1 MPDTTE
7 MAAAGFARGAK
18 PYQQRA
24 RTALPI
30 LVRQAKAHQTMY
42 YGELAHE
49 MGIPNPR
56 TLNYPLGSIGGALLD
71 LGKQWSRQVPPI
83 QALVINKSSEC
94 PGEGFAFFAPDAKAF
109 ERATRRERRLIVDTM
124 LRDVFTFSDWDQVL
138 DTFALPPAPV
148 VGLPPADEISAH
160 GGGGEGAE
168 HKRLK
173 EAVSV
178 NPLWIGL
185 PNSLSPGKVEAR
197 LHSGDS
203 LDVLFA
209 DSDRRTAV
217 EVKGASAPVGEVIR
231 GLFQCVKYEAV
242 LDAEA
247 RVAGSR
253 ADCEAVL
260 ALGGSFPGELTPLRH
275 TLGVKVFENLG
286 PRAGAPETAGSG
298 TATSARGH
306 AAGSTLAFPTTRF
319 RASSVACGDRSIG
332 PTRFAG
338 RWASR

>member
-1 MPDTTE
+1 M
-7 MAAAGFARGAK
+7 F
-18 PYQQRA
+18 
-24 RTALPI
+24 
-30 LVRQAKAHQTMY
+30 

-49 MGIPNPR
+49 MGIRNPR

-71 LGKQWSRQVPPI
+71 LGKQWGRQVPPI
-83 QALVINKSSEC
+83 QALVINRSSGC
-94 PGEGFAFFAPDAKAF
+94 PGEGFAFFAPDAKKF
-109 ERATRRERRLIVDTM
+109 EGATRRERRLIVDKM
-124 LRDVFTFSDWDQVL
+124 LQDVFTFPDWDQVL
-138 DTFALPPAPV
+138 DTFGLPPASV
-148 VGLPPADEISAH
+148 VGLPSADEISAH

-178 NPLWIGL
+178 NPQWFGL
-185 PNSLSPGKVEAR
+185 PKSLSPGKVEAS

-203 LDVLFA
+203 LDVLFF
-209 DSDRRTAV
+209 DSNRRLAV
-217 EVKGASAPVGEVIR
+217 EVKGASAPAREVIR

-260 ALGGSFPGELTPLRH
+260 ALGGSFPGDLTPLRH

-286 PRAGAPETAGSG
+286 
-298 TATSARGH
+298 
-306 AAGSTLAFPTTRF
+306 
-319 RASSVACGDRSIG
+319 
-332 PTRFAG
+332 
-338 RWASR
+338 

>member
-1 MPDTTE
+1 MPDTTNK
-7 MAAAGFARGAK
+7 MAAAGFARGVK
-18 PYQQRA
+18 TYQQRA

-30 LVRQAKAHQTMY
+30 LVRQAQARQTIF

-56 TLNYPLGSIGGALLD
+56 TLNYPLGSIGRALQD
-71 LGKQWSRQVPPI
+71 LGRRWGHQVPPI
-83 QALVINKSSEC
+83 QALVINKSSGC
-94 PGEGFAFFAPDAKAF
+94 PGEGFAFFAPDAKTF
-109 ERATRRERRLIVDTM
+109 EGSSRRKRRLIVDKM
-124 LRDVFTFSDWDQVL
+124 LQDVFTFSDWDQVL
-138 DTFALPPAPV
+138 DTFGLPPAPV
-148 VGLPPADEISAH
+148 VELTPADEISVH

-173 EAVSV
+173 EVVSV
-178 NPLWIGL
+178 NPQWIGL
-185 PNSLSPGKVEAR
+185 PNSLSPGKVEAS
-197 LHSGDS
+197 LYSGDS

-209 DSDRRTAV
+209 DSNRRIAV

-253 ADCEAVL
+253 ADCGAVL

-275 TLGVKVFENLG
+275 TLGVRVFENLG
-286 PRAGAPETAGSG
+286 
-298 TATSARGH
+298 
-306 AAGSTLAFPTTRF
+306 
-319 RASSVACGDRSIG
+319 
-332 PTRFAG
+332 
-338 RWASR
+338 